1 VVDDDADC
9 RETVAAVL
17 EPEGYDVVLLQNGD
31 EALEY
36 VRNIGLIRSCVS
48 GTRDIALNP
57 PPLGNLPRAPG
68 LWRRQV
74 DIRQTL
80 GLLNAAVSPHL
91 IRLHDQVDCDRKVYP
106 ALQRLWES

>member
-36 VRNIGLIRSCVS
+36 VRNIGL
-48 GTRDIALNP
+48 TQ
-57 PPLGNLPRAPG
+57 LPQFSRP
-68 LWRRQV
+68 
-74 DIRQTL
+74 D
-80 GLLNAAVSPHL
+80 AVFSTT
-91 IRLHDQVDCDRKVYP
+91 
-106 ALQRLWES
+106 

>member
-1 VVDDDADC
+1 MVDDDADC

-57 PPLGNLPRAPG
+57 PPLRNLTLKTSRAWP
-68 LWRRQV
+68 V
-74 DIRQTL
+74 
-80 GLLNAAVSPHL
+80 A
-91 IRLHDQVDCDRKVYP
+91 P
-106 ALQRLWES
+106 AG

>member
-36 VRNIGLIRSCVS
+36 VRNIGLINTQLCLRHPGYCLESTAAQKS
-48 GTRDIALNP
+48 YLK
-57 PPLGNLPRAPG
+57 NLA
-68 LWRRQV
+68 
-74 DIRQTL
+74 
-80 GLLNAAVSPHL
+80 
-91 IRLHDQVDCDRKVYP
+91 RLACG
-106 ALQRLWES
+106 AGRLT